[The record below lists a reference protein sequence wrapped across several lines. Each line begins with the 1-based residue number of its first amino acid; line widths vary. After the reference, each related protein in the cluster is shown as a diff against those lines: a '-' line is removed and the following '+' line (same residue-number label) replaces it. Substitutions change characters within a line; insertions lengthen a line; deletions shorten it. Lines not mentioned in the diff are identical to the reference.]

1 MVVGVSAPLAASRSY
16 VDDEARANQPADAA
30 PSAQQGLEVGAG
42 THAERPWRRGL
53 EGASSWYT
61 SGYRG
66 DSSWHERSCSALPTP
81 VGSCALRAS

>member
-1 MVVGVSAPLAASRSY
+1 MVVGVFAPLAVSRSY
-16 VDDEARANQPADAA
+16 VDDEAQANQPADGA

-42 THAERPWRRGL
+42 THAKRPKRRGS

-66 DSSWHERSCSALPTP
+66 DSSWHERSCSALVAP
-81 VGSCALRAS
+81 VG